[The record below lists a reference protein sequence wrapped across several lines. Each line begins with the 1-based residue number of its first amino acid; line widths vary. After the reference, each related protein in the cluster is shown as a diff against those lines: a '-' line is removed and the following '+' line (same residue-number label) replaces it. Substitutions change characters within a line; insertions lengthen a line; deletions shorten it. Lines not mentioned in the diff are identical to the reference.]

1 MRYKKKLA
9 DQYQAWFP
17 SYNESK
23 KRIFPRRRANL
34 VAPTVLYYFVM
45 YRHDFV
51 ETNGDNFALAIPL
64 LSYLTHL
71 MLTSDKDQVWFGM
84 NFIQFG

>member
-1 MRYKKKLA
+1 
-9 DQYQAWFP
+9 
-17 SYNESK
+17 
-23 KRIFPRRRANL
+23 
-34 VAPTVLYYFVM
+34 M